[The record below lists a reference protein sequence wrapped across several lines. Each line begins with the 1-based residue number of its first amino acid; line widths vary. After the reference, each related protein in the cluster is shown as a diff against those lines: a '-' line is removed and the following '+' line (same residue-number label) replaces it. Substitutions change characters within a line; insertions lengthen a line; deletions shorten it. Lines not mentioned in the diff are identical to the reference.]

1 MKPTIKPLQNF
12 SVYIISLKEDKERR
26 DHMESLMNRLGFS
39 YDFFDAIESSEI
51 TLEDQNGFFKDV
63 DYYQYNV
70 NAKSIMAT
78 FKSHLSLLKK
88 SAEENI
94 NMLILEDDA
103 DIERLDFDFNVI
115 DFKLFD
121 IYNIGADRVNSTDC
135 HSYFMSA
142 EGSKK
147 VIDYMSSA
155 KITQAFDWEIVKIPS
170 TVYLVENNPVFIQRK
185 DLFISYNAP
194 NGY

>member
-1 MKPTIKPLQNF
+1 MQNF

-26 DHMESLMNRLGFS
+26 DHMKSLMNRLGWS
-39 YDFFDAIESSEI
+39 YDFFDAIESSDI
-51 TLEDQNGFFKDV
+51 TEKDESVFFKNV
-63 DYYQYNV
+63 DYYKYEV

-78 FKSHLSLLKK
+78 FKSHLALIEK

-103 DIERLDFDFNVI
+103 DIERPDFKFDSI
-115 DFKLFD
+115 DFKSFD
-121 IYNIGADRVNSTDC
+121 VYNIGTDKIKSIDC
-135 HSYFMSA
+135 HSYFISA

-147 VIDYMSSA
+147 VIDHMYSTQ
-155 KITQAFDWEIVKIPS
+155 ITQAFDWEMIKIPT
-170 TVYLVENNPVFIQRK
+170 TVHLFENDPVFIQRK
-185 DLFISYNAP
+185 DLFISHNAP

>member
-1 MKPTIKPLQNF
+1 LQNF

-26 DHMESLMNRLGFS
+26 DHMKSLMNRLGFF

-51 TLEDQNGFFKDV
+51 TSEDENGFFKNV
-63 DYYQYNV
+63 DYHQYNV
-70 NAKSIMAT
+70 NAKSVMAT
-78 FKSHLSLLKK
+78 FKSHLALIKK

-103 DIERLDFDFNVI
+103 DIERPEFKFDAIN
-115 DFKLFD
+115 FKSFD
-121 IYNIGADRVNSTDC
+121 VYNIGTDKIRSIDC
-135 HSYFMSA
+135 HSYFISA

-147 VIDYMSSA
+147 VIDHMYSTQ
-155 KITQAFDWEIVKIPS
+155 ITQAFDWEMIKIPT
-170 TVYLVENNPVFIQRK
+170 TVHLFENNPIFVQRK
-185 DLFISYNAP
+185 DLFASYNAP